1 MKQFQHNIGLLIL
14 RLGIGGLM
22 LFHGFSKLSNGVEGL
37 VNLFDKNGLPGFF
50 AYAVYLGEV
59 LAPLLIIIGF
69 RTKIASLAL
78 VVTMFV
84 AMFIAHDQEIFTLDN
99 HGAWALEVIGLYISG
114 GLALFFLGGG
124 KLAVSNKNKWD

>member
-14 RLGIGGLM
+14 RIGIGGLM

-50 AYAVYLGEV
+50 AYAVYIGEV

-69 RTKIASLAL
+69 RTKIASLAV

-84 AMFIAHDQEIFTLDN
+84 AMFIAHDQEIFTLGD
-99 HGAWALEVIGLYISG
+99 HGEWALEVIGLYISG

-124 KLAVSNKNKWD
+124 KLGVSNSNKWD